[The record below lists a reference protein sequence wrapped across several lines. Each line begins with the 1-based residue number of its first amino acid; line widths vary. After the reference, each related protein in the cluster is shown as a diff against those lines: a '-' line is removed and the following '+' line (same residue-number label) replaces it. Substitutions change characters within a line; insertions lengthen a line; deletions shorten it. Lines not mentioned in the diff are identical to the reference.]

1 MGLARRRGVHGR
13 GMARVVRTF
22 GDTPNVRTSAVA
34 PCLNFFALGALGA
47 VAAHERA
54 SSTRGRGYRTRGQIF
69 VVVTVT
75 VVTVVVEDGID
86 AFVQEWRRM
95 MRR

>member
-22 GDTPNVRTSAVA
+22 GDTPNVRTSAVYA
-34 PCLNFFALGALGA
+34 VFEFF
-47 VAAHERA
+47 RF
-54 SSTRGRGYRTRGQIF
+54 GRFGSCRRTRTRVVDAGTGISDARQIFF
-69 VVVTVT
+69 VVVVT